1 MDKKKLYNK
10 IMESISKEVK
20 KSLNEGYP
28 LEHHN
33 DDYDEIN
40 YIFDLDDLLT
50 DNNLKLFDI
59 FPLRKL
65 SNMAGFGGPFM
76 INEEN
81 GSLLLNEPQPTRT
94 YSVKEVTNE
103 AWSKL
108 GLDPGWIKSKIW
120 ANKIETCVLI
130 LNKFDNKDFVIEGMK
145 AFGWTYAYEMNTIY
159 NNRDV
164 LVISFDLMFQDV
176 VNEEIKK
183 CSLLKHWTPFYNFN
197 SIMQNGLIPKSNNF
211 IFSYPPKIHL
221 IKGTADKNEILKI
234 GKMLCNANKDPRNDR
249 NYVLLNINAKD
260 LLDKIDFFYDPRY
273 DWGYYTKQP
282 IDKQYISKNMNYHFE

>member
-1 MDKKKLYNK
+1 MNKKNLYNK

-20 KSLNEGYP
+20 KTLNEGLP

-40 YIFDLDDLLT
+40 YIFDLDELLKNKKDLEFLNRT
-50 DNNLKLFDI
+50 PLKLI
-59 FPLRKL
+59 A
-65 SNMAGFGGPFM
+65 SGAGFGEPFM
-76 INEEN
+76 INEGKIE
-81 GSLLLNEPQPTRT
+81 LLEKTPSRT
-94 YSVKEVTNE
+94 YSIEEVTKL
-103 AWSKL
+103 ARPKL
-108 GLDPGWIKSKIW
+108 GLDYGWIKSMIF
-120 ANKIETCVLI
+120 ANNIETCVLT
-130 LNKFDNKDFVIEGMK
+130 LDKFDNKDFIIEGMK
-145 AFGWTYAYEMNTIY
+145 AFGWSFAYEEKGEY
-159 NNRDV
+159 DLYDLVV
-164 LVISFDLMFQDV
+164 LHFDPMFQDV

-221 IKGTADKNEILKI
+221 IKGTANNSEIMFI
-234 GKMLCNANKDPRNDR
+234 GTQLCIANKDIRNDK

-273 DWGYYTKQP
+273 EWGYYTKRS
-282 IDKQYISKNMNYHFE
+282 IDKQYISKNKDFKFE

>member
-1 MDKKKLYNK
+1 MNKRKLYNK

-20 KSLNEGYP
+20 KTLNEGLP

-59 FPLRKL
+59 LPLRKL
-65 SNMAGFGGPFM
+65 SNMAGFGGSFM
-76 INEEN
+76 INEN
-81 GSLLLNEPQPTRT
+81 GSFLLYENTPSRT

-108 GLDPGWIKSKIW
+108 GLQPGFVVSQI
-120 ANKIETCVLI
+120 AENKIETCVL
-130 LNKFDNKDFVIEGMK
+130 LLDKFDNKNFVIEGMK
-145 AFGWTYAYEMNTIY
+145 AFGWSYAYEMDTVY
-159 NNRDV
+159 NNRNI
-164 LVISFDLMFQDV
+164 LVISFDPMFQDV
-176 VNEEIKK
+176 VNEEIKN
-183 CSLLKHWTPFYNFN
+183 CSLLKHWTLFYNFN

-234 GKMLCNANKDPRNDR
+234 GKMLCNANHDSRNDK

-273 DWGYYTKQP
+273 EWGYYTKQP

>member
-1 MDKKKLYNK
+1 MNKKNLYNK

-20 KSLNEGYP
+20 KTLNEGLP

-33 DDYDEIN
+33 NDYDEIN
-40 YIFDLDDLLT
+40 YIFDLDELL
-50 DNNLKLFDI
+50 DDEKSLKYYDK
-59 FPLRKL
+59 FPLRFIAGA
-65 SNMAGFGGPFM
+65 AGFGGPFM
-76 INEEN
+76 LNEDLEIE
-81 GSLLLNEPQPTRT
+81 LNEPQPTRT
-94 YSVKEVTNE
+94 YSVEDVTKE
-103 AWSKL
+103 ARIKL
-108 GLDPGWIKSKIW
+108 GLDPGWIKSEIW
-120 ANKIETCVLI
+120 ANKIETCVLT
-130 LNKFDNKDFVIEGMK
+130 LNKFDNKDFIIEGMM
-145 AFGWTYAYEMNTIY
+145 AFGWTLARELFTII
-159 NNRDV
+159 NGQSF
-164 LVISFDLMFQDV
+164 ISLHFDPMFQDV
-176 VNEEIKK
+176 VNEEIKN

-221 IKGTADKNEILKI
+221 IKGAANNYEIMNI
-234 GKMLCNANKDPRNDR
+234 GKQLCLANKDFRNDK